1 MMNLATFNWVSS
13 LFGGVLIGGSAVLL
27 MAFKGRIAG
36 ISGIVGGLPASKT
49 NDRAWRVLFVL
60 GLIVGVGAA
69 VGFGWAQSP
78 STATGSTPQVVLAAA
93 LVGVGTALANGCT
106 SGHGVCGLSRGSMR
120 SMVATLTFIATGAL
134 VVYVLRHVIAK

>member
-1 MMNLATFNWVSS
+1 MNLATFNWMSS

-36 ISGIVGGLPASKT
+36 VSGIVGGLPASKP

-69 VGFGWAQSP
+69 VGFGWAESP
-78 STATGSTPQVVLAAA
+78 SAAAGSTPKVVLAAV

-106 SGHGVCGLSRGSMR
+106 SGHGVCGLSRGSAR
-120 SMVATLTFIATGAL
+120 SMVATLTFMATGAL
-134 VVYVLRHVIAK
+134 VVYVLRHVISK